1 MVSNIEIR
9 PVATSERH
17 AVADT
22 VRAAL
27 LTGAI
32 SDDVLESY
40 SASWDGGDFLAAW
53 DGARCVGN
61 VGAFHFET
69 TVPGGARLKTAGV
82 TEIGIL
88 PTHTRRGLLTTMI
101 TRLLTESRGS
111 GNIIASLRAS
121 EAPIYGR
128 FGFGLAGD
136 TVAANIDTRRARP
149 LSIEQPCGSM
159 RILERQELISTVPA
173 IYEQSRWRVGTINR
187 PEWFWPL
194 KLKQALD
201 TTSEPWGKGTFVAV
215 HSSDSGDD
223 DGYVHYEVEWD
234 EDFADNPTGKGKLID
249 LWGTSPDVELTLW
262 DYLLGIDLVL
272 VWQAATRPINDPI
285 RRAMYDVRAYESRQR
300 LDEQWVRL
308 LDLDTALVQRTY
320 GPTDRS
326 VTLEIDDPMFAQN
339 CGRWTITGAGAER
352 ADTAPDLSID
362 IATVSAAYLGGV
374 SWVEM
379 ATTGSLPDAPTHILA
394 DLDALFSTG
403 TAPFCGTMF

>member
-1 MVSNIEIR
+1 MSNIEIR
-9 PVATSERH
+9 PVAVTERH

-32 SDDVLESY
+32 SDEVLE
-40 SASWDGGDFLAAW
+40 AHGDSWDGGDFLAAW
-53 DGARCVGN
+53 DGPRCVGN
-61 VGAFHFET
+61 VGAFHFDT
-69 TVPGGARLKTAGV
+69 TVPGGAQLKTAGV

-101 TRLLTESRGS
+101 TRLLTESREA

-136 TVAANIDTRRARP
+136 TVAANIDPRRARP
-149 LSIEQPCGSM
+149 LSIEQPSGSM
-159 RILERQELISTVPA
+159 RILERHELISTVPA

-187 PEWFWPL
+187 PAWVWPL

-201 TTSEPWGKGTFVAV
+201 ATSEPWGKGTFVAA

-234 EDFADNPTGKGKLID
+234 EDFADNPTGKGKIID
-249 LWGTSPDVELTLW
+249 LWGASPEVELALW
-262 DYLLGIDLVL
+262 DYVLGIDLVL
-272 VWQAATRPINDPI
+272 VWQAATRPIDDPI

-308 LDLDTALVQRTY
+308 LDVDAALVQRTY

-339 CGRWTITGAGAER
+339 CGRWTITSEGAKRTEA
-352 ADTAPDLSID
+352 TPDLSID
-362 IATVSAAYLGGV
+362 IATISAAYLGGV
-374 SWVEM
+374 SWTAM
-379 ATTGSLPDAPTHILA
+379 ATAGSLAGAPTRVLA
-394 DLDALFSTG
+394 ELDALFSIS